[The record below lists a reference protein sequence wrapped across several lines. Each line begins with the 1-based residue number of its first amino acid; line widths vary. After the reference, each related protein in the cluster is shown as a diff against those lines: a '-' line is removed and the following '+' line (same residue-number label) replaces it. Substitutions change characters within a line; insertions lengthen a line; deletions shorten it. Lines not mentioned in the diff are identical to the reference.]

1 MFLKIVVFV
10 MTLSPGDDE
19 PVMMKGDVMWYH
31 YTVSTHLFVP
41 TQDHEA
47 SPIVHQGLDN
57 TFTIPITT
65 RHRHSLPLQSK
76 KLCDRV

>member
-1 MFLKIVVFV
+1 MVWNLFSQKNVDILK

-19 PVMMKGDVMWYH
+19 PEMMMGDVMWYH

-47 SPIVHQGLDN
+47 SLIVHQG
-57 TFTIPITT
+57 
-65 RHRHSLPLQSK
+65 REVPL
-76 KLCDRV
+76 